1 MKPLQLC
8 AFLSFLLILGCAPK
22 AAEQSSD
29 NTTVD
34 SVAADTLVTEGD
46 SPDDEA
52 PKSPD
57 PKPEG
62 ELKALAKAEEA
73 IKKAEQE
80 YLGNARLTKLVAALK
95 DSEDE
100 DGMPVYGKLAKQDFA
115 QLTAKG
121 LLYYVVFHPE
131 SWDQICAESAFEAG
145 KVKAISPYLPF
156 RGDYAS
162 ERQAAALKLKAD
174 SIEILVLDC
183 VNKNHGASEQ
193 MLRMVAEQDL
203 TSAIVPL
210 IEAYKSQSPQN
221 DLILSTF
228 IEMMDNGQFETWT
241 NSETAKAANDVFGNW
256 LSLTPE
262 NADKVIFYAKKYA
275 TK

>member
-8 AFLSFLLILGCAPK
+8 AILSFFLILGCTPK

-29 NTTVD
+29 TTTVD
-34 SVAADTLVTEGD
+34 SVAADNAIVDAD
-46 SPDDEA
+46 SPEDEA

-57 PKPEG
+57 PKPDA

-73 IKKAEQE
+73 VKKAEQE

-100 DGMPVYGKLAKQDFA
+100 DGMPVYGKLANREFD
-115 QLTAKG
+115 QLTAKE
-121 LLYYVVFHPE
+121 LLYYIVFHPE

-156 RGDYAS
+156 TGDYAS
-162 ERQAAALKLKAD
+162 ERQAAAMKVKSD
-174 SIEILVLDC
+174 SMEILVLEC
-183 VNKNHGASEQ
+183 INKNHGASEQ

-228 IEMMDNGQFETWT
+228 IEMMDNGQFEAWT
-241 NSETAKAANDVFGNW
+241 NTETAKAANDGFGNW
-256 LSLTPE
+256 LALTPE